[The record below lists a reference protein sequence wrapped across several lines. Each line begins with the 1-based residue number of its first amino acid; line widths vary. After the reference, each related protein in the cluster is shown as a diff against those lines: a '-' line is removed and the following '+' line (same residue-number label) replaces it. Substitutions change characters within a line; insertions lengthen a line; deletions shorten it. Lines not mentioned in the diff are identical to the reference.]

1 MTELAT
7 RTPAQVRQSRTNPS
21 TRRVA
26 TRRRR
31 AGHSTSHTRMA
42 PSRNRGVSWEDLNAA
57 EVSLHAAELKKLEQ
71 LTTTELLRKSAM
83 AILIAHIKASHAVQ
97 KLIDAGPT
105 TTEAEKLLV
114 MIRQQIRSYKV
125 MVEAWKTY
133 LDLVRLEGNAP
144 DTKR

>member
-7 RTPAQVRQSRTNPS
+7 RTPAQVQQSMTNPS
-21 TRRVA
+21 GRGVT

-31 AGHSTSHTRMA
+31 VGHSTSHTRMA
-42 PSRNRGVSWEDLNAA
+42 PWRNRGVSWEDLNAA
-57 EVSLHAAELKKLEQ
+57 EDSLHAAELKKLEQ
-71 LTTTELLRKSAM
+71 LTTTELLRESAR
-83 AILIAHIKASHAVQ
+83 AIMIAHIKLSLAVQ

-105 TTEAEKLLV
+105 TTEAEKLAVVIL
-114 MIRQQIRSYKV
+114 QQVRSYEV

-144 DTKR
+144 VE